1 MTTTQQSA
9 AIVLAQLVA
18 VPDLPRLTWRLTG
31 GSRPELI
38 AQPLHDTD
46 DERTAAIRKW
56 AAHFGAEVEV
66 TANDRYT
73 SVEIRAEVDGVPV
86 VVFTHTDRTHTYVAV
101 PVDQA
106 GGA

>member
-1 MTTTQQSA
+1 MDHTTTQQGA

-18 VPDLPRLTWRLTG
+18 VPDLPRLTWRLTS

-56 AAHFGAEVEV
+56 AAHFGAEVV
-66 TANDRYT
+66 TEPNERYT
-73 SVEIRAEVDGVPV
+73 RVGMNVEVDDVPV
-86 VVFTHTDRTHTYVAV
+86 EVFTHTNET
-101 PVDQA
+101 